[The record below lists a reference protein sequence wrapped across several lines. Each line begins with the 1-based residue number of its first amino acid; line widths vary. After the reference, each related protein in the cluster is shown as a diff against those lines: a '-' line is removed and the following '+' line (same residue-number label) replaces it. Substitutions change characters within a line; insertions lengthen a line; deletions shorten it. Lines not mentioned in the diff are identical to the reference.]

1 MKENKKPILTVL
13 VGLPGAGKS
22 TFARMIS
29 LEESMGEIFSSDE
42 LRKEINRDES
52 CQDNNEYIF
61 TLLHSRIKNA
71 LLEGRNAIY
80 DATNI
85 NSKRR
90 RAFLSELKD
99 IPCIKRCEVILTSY
113 YECCRAC
120 MERERQVPRE
130 VIRNMYMHWN
140 TPYYFEGWD
149 EISLE
154 YNYGRLK
161 TVYDFLF
168 DEMHTNQYSKHH
180 KMTLGEHCKC
190 VGQMLSNH
198 GKVLEIAGYLHD
210 SGKPFTRIFRD
221 REGLETEDA
230 HYYQHHCIGAYDS
243 LLYDYDKNVNPL
255 DVSILVNLHM
265 EPYFWGKE
273 NIPYEKA
280 AEKYQ
285 KLWGEKLFNDVML
298 LHDADVKCH

>member
-1 MKENKKPILTVL
+1 MTGNEKPILTML

-22 TFARMIS
+22 TYAKLLSI
-29 LEESMGEIFSSDE
+29 EDDMGEIFSSDKI
-42 LRKEINRDES
+42 RKEINGDES
-52 CQDNNEYIF
+52 SQENNDKVFSI
-61 TLLHSRIKNA
+61 LHSRIKKN
-71 LLEGRNAIY
+71 LIDGKNAIY

-85 NSKRR
+85 HSTYRKH
-90 RAFLSELKD
+90 FLDSLKGID
-99 IPCIKRCEVILTSY
+99 CVKRCEIILTSY

-120 MERERQVPRE
+120 MERERQVPRDI
-130 VIRNMYMHWN
+130 VRNMYMHWN

-149 EISLE
+149 EILLV

-161 TVYDFLF
+161 TVDDFLF
-168 DEMHTNQYSKHH
+168 NERFTNQYNKHH
-180 KMTLGEHCKC
+180 RMTLGEHCKN
-190 VGQMLSNH
+190 VGQMLSKY

-210 SGKPFTRIFRD
+210 SGKPFTRTFRNH
-221 REGLETEDA
+221 EGIKTEDA
-230 HYYQHHCIGAYDS
+230 HYYQHHCTGAYDS

-273 NIPYEKA
+273 NISYEKA
-280 AEKYQ
+280 AGKYQ
-285 KLWGEKLFNDVML
+285 KLWGEKLFNNVML